1 MKDLKLT
8 EARNLILEKFQVNDN
23 DLIFIEKLENEGL
36 VKYSFREDSKRFN
49 VSFLG
54 EKLIDIFRY

>member
-54 EKLIDIFRY
+54 EKLIDYWQF

>member
-8 EARNLILEKFQVNDN
+8 EARNLILEKFQVKDN

-54 EKLIDIFRY
+54 EKLIDYWQF